1 MVTTMRLFKMK
12 TRQMVDKSFSQHM
25 IYQVFRAITHDI
37 FNDKTWFPT
46 SRCSCEDVFY
56 EVFCI
61 VDKMM
66 FSHTDT
72 ESRLAFVEGIGQ
84 YEKNYVDEDEYATAQ
99 DERQRIVFVILY
111 MAAVILQMMPLESKL
126 SQFSVMIMAQWR
138 GYVAY
143 EFSNRYLESLEKNR
157 DVVEQLAAKIGYY
170 GEDGFFVSSQINEL
184 MRQNNDE
191 DYLHGFEP
199 EPQKALELEV
209 TDDEHQE
216 NGGQEKTEDNE
227 RKWGDLSQGERVKR
241 ALQKMIDEKAIP
253 LKKDYVLIMVALSDI
268 KDFEGKFDNG
278 ASFCKY
284 LTEQLK
290 LPSDLTNASVISKR
304 FSKMRGEFPNWS
316 FDDVR
321 DPNAREKLNNIAKRF
336 VAIYRKGQ

>member
-1 MVTTMRLFKMK
+1 MKLFKMK
-12 TRQMVDKSFSQHM
+12 TRQMVDKSFSQ
-25 IYQVFRAITHDI
+25 YQVYQAFQAISHDI

-66 FSHTDT
+66 FSHTET

-143 EFSNRYLESLEKNR
+143 EFSNRCLESLEKNR
-157 DVVEQLAAKIGYY
+157 DVVEQLAANIGCY
-170 GEDGFFVSSQINEL
+170 GADSFFVSSQINEL

-199 EPQKALELEV
+199 EPQRVLDVEV
-209 TDDEHQE
+209 IDFEVQK
-216 NGGQEKTEDNE
+216 NGEQEKTEEENKE
-227 RKWGDLSQGERVKR
+227 KEWLKLSQEERVKR
-241 ALQKMIDEKAIP
+241 ALLKMIDEKVIP
-253 LKKDYVLIMVALSDI
+253 SKKGYALIMVALSSIDDFDG
-268 KDFEGKFDNG
+268 DFENG
-278 ASFCKY
+278 NSFCKY
-284 LTEQLK
+284 LTEQLG
-290 LPSDLTNASVISKR
+290 LPSDLTNSGAISKR

-316 FDDVR
+316 FDDVK
-321 DPNAREKLNNIAKRF
+321 DPVARQNLINIAKCF

>member
-1 MVTTMRLFKMK
+1 
-12 TRQMVDKSFSQHM
+12 
-25 IYQVFRAITHDI
+25 
-37 FNDKTWFPT
+37 
-46 SRCSCEDVFY
+46 
-56 EVFCI
+56 
-61 VDKMM
+61 M

-143 EFSNRYLESLEKNR
+143 EFSNRCLESLEKNR
-157 DVVEQLAAKIGYY
+157 DVVEQLAANIGYY

-253 LKKDYVLIMVALSDI
+253 LKKDYALIMVALSDI

-284 LTEQLK
+284 LTEQLG
-290 LPSDLTNASVISKR
+290 LPSNLTNASVISKR

-316 FDDVR
+316 FDDVK
-321 DPNAREKLNNIAKRF
+321 DPVARQKLINIANRF

>member
-1 MVTTMRLFKMK
+1 
-12 TRQMVDKSFSQHM
+12 
-25 IYQVFRAITHDI
+25 
-37 FNDKTWFPT
+37 
-46 SRCSCEDVFY
+46 
-56 EVFCI
+56 
-61 VDKMM
+61 M

-126 SQFSVMIMAQWR
+126 SQFSVMIMGQWR

-143 EFSNRYLESLEKNR
+143 EFSNRCLESLEKNR

-170 GEDGFFVSSQINEL
+170 GKDGFFVSSQINEL

-199 EPQKALELEV
+199 EQKRTLELEV

-216 NGGQEKTEDNE
+216 NGGQEKTEEDNE
-227 RKWGDLSQGERVKR
+227 KKWGDLSQGERVKR

-253 LKKDYVLIMVALSDI
+253 LKKDYALIMVALSSID
-268 KDFEGKFDNG
+268 DFEGKFDNG
-278 ASFCKY
+278 KSFCKY
-284 LTEQLK
+284 LTEQLGM
-290 LPSDLTNASVISKR
+290 LSDLTNGGAISKR
-304 FSKMRGEFPNWS
+304 FSKMRGEFPNWL
-316 FDDVR
+316 FDDVS
-321 DPNAREKLNNIAKRF
+321 DPNAREELNNIAKRF

>member
-1 MVTTMRLFKMK
+1 MKLFKMK
-12 TRQMVDKSFSQHM
+12 TRQMVDKSFSQYLV
-25 IYQVFRAITHDI
+25 YQAFQAISHDI
-37 FNDKTWFPT
+37 FNDRTWFPT

-99 DERQRIVFVILY
+99 DER
-111 MAAVILQMMPLESKL
+111 
-126 SQFSVMIMAQWR
+126 
-138 GYVAY
+138 
-143 EFSNRYLESLEKNR
+143 
-157 DVVEQLAAKIGYY
+157 LAANIGYY

-199 EPQKALELEV
+199 EPQRALELEV

-216 NGGQEKTEDNE
+216 NGGQEKTEEDNE

-253 LKKDYVLIMVALSDI
+253 LKKDYALIMVALSDI

-316 FDDVR
+316 FDDVS
-321 DPNAREKLNNIAKRF
+321 DPNARQKLINIANRF

>member
-1 MVTTMRLFKMK
+1 MKLFKMK
-12 TRQMVDKSFSQHM
+12 TRQMVDKSFSQYLV
-25 IYQVFRAITHDI
+25 YQAFQAISHDI

-99 DERQRIVFVILY
+99 DER
-111 MAAVILQMMPLESKL
+111 
-126 SQFSVMIMAQWR
+126 
-138 GYVAY
+138 
-143 EFSNRYLESLEKNR
+143 
-157 DVVEQLAAKIGYY
+157 LAANIGYY

-199 EPQKALELEV
+199 EPQRALELEV

-216 NGGQEKTEDNE
+216 NGGQEKTEEDNE
-227 RKWGDLSQGERVKR
+227 KKWGDLSQGERVKR

-253 LKKDYVLIMVALSDI
+253 LKKDYALIMVALSDI
-268 KDFEGKFDNG
+268 NDFEGKFDNG

-284 LTEQLK
+284 LTEQLGM
-290 LPSDLTNASVISKR
+290 PSDLTNASVISKR

-316 FDDVR
+316 FDDVS
-321 DPNAREKLNNIAKRF
+321 DPNARQKLNNIAKRF
-336 VAIYRKGQ
+336 VSIYRKGQ

>member
-1 MVTTMRLFKMK
+1 
-12 TRQMVDKSFSQHM
+12 
-25 IYQVFRAITHDI
+25 
-37 FNDKTWFPT
+37 
-46 SRCSCEDVFY
+46 
-56 EVFCI
+56 
-61 VDKMM
+61 M

-111 MAAVILQMMPLESKL
+111 MAAVILQMMPSESKL

-143 EFSNRYLESLEKNR
+143 EFSNRCLESLEKNR

-199 EPQKALELEV
+199 EPQRALELEV

-216 NGGQEKTEDNE
+216 NGGQEKTEEDNE

-253 LKKDYVLIMVALSDI
+253 LKKDYALIMVALSDI

-290 LPSDLTNASVISKR
+290 LTNASVISKR

-316 FDDVR
+316 FDDVS
-321 DPNAREKLNNIAKRF
+321 DPNARQKLINIANRF

>member
-1 MVTTMRLFKMK
+1 
-12 TRQMVDKSFSQHM
+12 
-25 IYQVFRAITHDI
+25 
-37 FNDKTWFPT
+37 
-46 SRCSCEDVFY
+46 
-56 EVFCI
+56 
-61 VDKMM
+61 M

-143 EFSNRYLESLEKNR
+143 EFSNRCLESLEKNR
-157 DVVEQLAAKIGYY
+157 DVVEQLAANIGYY

-199 EPQKALELEV
+199 EPQRALELEV

-253 LKKDYVLIMVALSDI
+253 LKKDYALIMVALSDI
-268 KDFEGKFDNG
+268 NDFEGKFDNG

-284 LTEQLK
+284 LTEQLG
-290 LPSDLTNASVISKR
+290 LPSSLTNANVISKR
-304 FSKMRGEFPNWS
+304 FSQMHGTYPNWL
-316 FDDVR
+316 FDDVS
-321 DPNAREKLNNIAKRF
+321 DPVARQNLINIANRF

>member
-1 MVTTMRLFKMK
+1 
-12 TRQMVDKSFSQHM
+12 
-25 IYQVFRAITHDI
+25 
-37 FNDKTWFPT
+37 
-46 SRCSCEDVFY
+46 
-56 EVFCI
+56 
-61 VDKMM
+61 M

-143 EFSNRYLESLEKNR
+143 EFSNRCLESLEKNR

-199 EPQKALELEV
+199 EPQRTLELEV
-209 TDDEHQE
+209 TDDELQE
-216 NGGQEKTEDNE
+216 NGGQKKTEEDNE
-227 RKWGDLSQGERVKR
+227 KKWGDLSQGERVKR

-253 LKKDYVLIMVALSDI
+253 LKKDYALIMVALSDI
-268 KDFEGKFDNG
+268 NDFEGKFDNG

-284 LTEQLK
+284 LTEQLGM
-290 LPSDLTNASVISKR
+290 PSDLTNASVISKR
-304 FSKMRGEFPNWS
+304 FSKMRGEFPNWL

-336 VAIYRKGQ
+336 VSIYRKGQ

>member
-1 MVTTMRLFKMK
+1 M
-12 TRQMVDKSFSQHM
+12 
-25 IYQVFRAITHDI
+25 
-37 FNDKTWFPT
+37 
-46 SRCSCEDVFY
+46 
-56 EVFCI
+56 
-61 VDKMM
+61 
-66 FSHTDT
+66 
-72 ESRLAFVEGIGQ
+72 G
-84 YEKNYVDEDEYATAQ
+84 
-99 DERQRIVFVILY
+99 
-111 MAAVILQMMPLESKL
+111 
-126 SQFSVMIMAQWR
+126 QWR

-143 EFSNRYLESLEKNR
+143 EFSNRCLESLEKNR

-199 EPQKALELEV
+199 EQKRTLELEV

-216 NGGQEKTEDNE
+216 NGGQEKTEEDNE
-227 RKWGDLSQGERVKR
+227 KEWGDLSQEERVKR

-253 LKKDYVLIMVALSDI
+253 LKKDYALIMVALSDI

-284 LTEQLK
+284 LTEQLGM
-290 LPSDLTNASVISKR
+290 PSDLTNASVISKR

-316 FDDVR
+316 FDDVS
-321 DPNAREKLNNIAKRF
+321 DPNARQKLIDIANRF

>member
-1 MVTTMRLFKMK
+1 MKLFNMK
-12 TRQMVDKSFSQHM
+12 TRQMVDKSFSQYLV
-25 IYQVFRAITHDI
+25 YQAFQAVTHDI

-111 MAAVILQMMPLESKL
+111 MAAMILHMMPLESKVF
-126 SQFSVMIMAQWR
+126 QFCSMIMGQWR
-138 GYVAY
+138 GYVTQ
-143 EFSNRYLESLEKNR
+143 EFSQRCLGAVVKNR
-157 DVVEQLAAKIGYY
+157 DVVERLAAKIGYY

-191 DYLHGFEP
+191 EYLHGFEP
-199 EPQKALELEV
+199 ERKRTLELEV
-209 TDDEHQE
+209 TDDERQE
-216 NGGQEKTEDNE
+216 NGGQEKTEEENKE
-227 RKWGDLSQGERVKR
+227 KEWLKLSQGERVKQ
-241 ALQKMIDEKAIP
+241 ALQKMIDETAIP
-253 LKKDYVLIMVALSDI
+253 LKKDYALIMVALSSID
-268 KDFEGKFDNG
+268 DFAGKFDNG

-284 LTEQLK
+284 LTEQLG
-290 LPSDLTNASVISKR
+290 LPSDLTNAGAISKR
-304 FSKMRGEFPNWS
+304 FSKMRGEFPNWL
-316 FDDVR
+316 FDDVS
-321 DPNAREKLNNIAKRF
+321 DPNARQKLINIANRF
-336 VAIYRKGQ
+336 VAIYRKGH

>member
-1 MVTTMRLFKMK
+1 MKLFKMK
-12 TRQMVDKSFSQHM
+12 TRQMVDKSFSQYLV
-25 IYQVFRAITHDI
+25 YQAFRAISHDI

-216 NGGQEKTEDNE
+216 NGGQEKKEENE

-253 LKKDYVLIMVALSDI
+253 LKKDYALIMVALSDI

-316 FDDVR
+316 FDDVS
-321 DPNAREKLNNIAKRF
+321 DPNARQKLINIANRF

>member
-1 MVTTMRLFKMK
+1 
-12 TRQMVDKSFSQHM
+12 
-25 IYQVFRAITHDI
+25 
-37 FNDKTWFPT
+37 
-46 SRCSCEDVFY
+46 
-56 EVFCI
+56 
-61 VDKMM
+61 M

-143 EFSNRYLESLEKNR
+143 EFSNRCLESLEKNR
-157 DVVEQLAAKIGYY
+157 DVIEQLAANIGYY

-191 DYLHGFEP
+191 EYLHGFEP
-199 EPQKALELEV
+199 EQKRTLELEV

-241 ALQKMIDEKAIP
+241 ALLKMIDEKVIP
-253 LKKDYVLIMVALSDI
+253 LKKDYALIMVALSDI

-316 FDDVR
+316 FDDVS
-321 DPNAREKLNNIAKRF
+321 DPNARQKLINIANRF

>member
-1 MVTTMRLFKMK
+1 MRLFKMK

-84 YEKNYVDEDEYATAQ
+84 YEKNYVDEDGYATAQ

-126 SQFSVMIMAQWR
+126 SQFSIMIMGQWR
-138 GYVAY
+138 GYVTQ
-143 EFSNRYLESLEKNR
+143 EFSQRCLGAVVKNR
-157 DVVEQLAAKIGYY
+157 DVVEQLAANIGYY

-199 EPQKALELEV
+199 EQKRTLELEV

-216 NGGQEKTEDNE
+216 NGGQEKTEEDNE
-227 RKWGDLSQGERVKR
+227 KEWGDLSQEERVKR

-253 LKKDYVLIMVALSDI
+253 LKKDYALIMVALSDI
-268 KDFEGKFDNG
+268 NDFEGKFDNG

-284 LTEQLK
+284 LTEQLG
-290 LPSDLTNASVISKR
+290 LPSNLTNASVISKR

-316 FDDVR
+316 FDDVS
-321 DPNAREKLNNIAKRF
+321 DPNARQKLINIANRF

>member
-1 MVTTMRLFKMK
+1 MKLFKMK
-12 TRQMVDKSFSQHM
+12 TRQMVDKSFSQHLV
-25 IYQVFRAITHDI
+25 YQAFQAVTHDI

-199 EPQKALELEV
+199 EPQRTLDLEV
-209 TDDEHQE
+209 IDFEVQKKKE
-216 NGGQEKTEDNE
+216 EEVKEKE
-227 RKWGDLSQGERVKR
+227 WGDLSQEERVRR
-241 ALQKMIDEKAIP
+241 ALLKMIDEKAIP
-253 LKKDYVLIMVALSDI
+253 LKKDYALIMVALSDI

-290 LPSDLTNASVISKR
+290 LSSDLTNASVISKR

-316 FDDVR
+316 FDDVS
-321 DPNAREKLNNIAKRF
+321 DPNARQKLINIANRF

>member
-1 MVTTMRLFKMK
+1 
-12 TRQMVDKSFSQHM
+12 
-25 IYQVFRAITHDI
+25 
-37 FNDKTWFPT
+37 
-46 SRCSCEDVFY
+46 
-56 EVFCI
+56 
-61 VDKMM
+61 M

-143 EFSNRYLESLEKNR
+143 EFSNRCLESLEKNR

-199 EPQKALELEV
+199 EPQRALELEV

-216 NGGQEKTEDNE
+216 NGGQEKTEENNE
-227 RKWGDLSQGERVKR
+227 KEWGDLSQGERVKR

-253 LKKDYVLIMVALSDI
+253 LKKDYALIMVALSDI

-290 LPSDLTNASVISKR
+290 LPSDLTNGGAISKR

-316 FDDVR
+316 FDDVS
-321 DPNAREKLNNIAKRF
+321 DPNARQKLNNIAKRF
-336 VAIYRKGQ
+336 VSIYRKGQ

>member
-1 MVTTMRLFKMK
+1 
-12 TRQMVDKSFSQHM
+12 
-25 IYQVFRAITHDI
+25 
-37 FNDKTWFPT
+37 
-46 SRCSCEDVFY
+46 
-56 EVFCI
+56 
-61 VDKMM
+61 M

-199 EPQKALELEV
+199 EPQRALELEV

-216 NGGQEKTEDNE
+216 NGGQEKTEEDNE
-227 RKWGDLSQGERVKR
+227 KEWGDLSQGERVKR

-253 LKKDYVLIMVALSDI
+253 LKKDYALIMVALSDI

-284 LTEQLK
+284 LTEQLG
-290 LPSDLTNASVISKR
+290 LPSNLTNGGAISKR

>member
-1 MVTTMRLFKMK
+1 
-12 TRQMVDKSFSQHM
+12 
-25 IYQVFRAITHDI
+25 
-37 FNDKTWFPT
+37 
-46 SRCSCEDVFY
+46 
-56 EVFCI
+56 
-61 VDKMM
+61 M

-284 LTEQLK
+284 LTEQLG
-290 LPSDLTNASVISKR
+290 LPSNLTNGGAISKR

-316 FDDVR
+316 FDDVS
-321 DPNAREKLNNIAKRF
+321 DPNARQKLINIANRF

>member
-1 MVTTMRLFKMK
+1 MRLFKMK

-84 YEKNYVDEDEYATAQ
+84 YEKNYVDEDGYATAQ
-99 DERQRIVFVILY
+99 EERQRIVFVILY

-143 EFSNRYLESLEKNR
+143 EFSNRCLESLEKNR

-199 EPQKALELEV
+199 EQKRTLELEV
-209 TDDEHQE
+209 TDEEHQE
-216 NGGQEKTEDNE
+216 NGGQEKTEEDNE
-227 RKWGDLSQGERVKR
+227 KEWGDLSQEERVKR
-241 ALQKMIDEKAIP
+241 ALQKMIDEKVIP
-253 LKKDYVLIMVALSDI
+253 LKKDYALIMVALSSIGDFDG
-268 KDFEGKFDNG
+268 DFENGK
-278 ASFCKY
+278 SFFKY
-284 LTEQLK
+284 LTEQLG
-290 LPSDLTNASVISKR
+290 LPSNLTNASVISKR

-321 DPNAREKLNNIAKRF
+321 DPNAREELNNIAKRF

>member
-1 MVTTMRLFKMK
+1 MRLFKMK

-99 DERQRIVFVILY
+99 EERQRIVFVILY
-111 MAAVILQMMPLESKL
+111 MAA
-126 SQFSVMIMAQWR
+126 
-138 GYVAY
+138 
-143 EFSNRYLESLEKNR
+143 
-157 DVVEQLAAKIGYY
+157 Y

-199 EPQKALELEV
+199 EQKRTLELEV

-216 NGGQEKTEDNE
+216 NGGQEKTEEDNE
-227 RKWGDLSQGERVKR
+227 KEWGDLSQGERVKR

-253 LKKDYVLIMVALSDI
+253 LKKDYALIMVALSDI
-268 KDFEGKFDNG
+268 NDFEGKFDNG

-284 LTEQLK
+284 LTEQLGM
-290 LPSDLTNASVISKR
+290 PSNLTNASVISKR

-321 DPNAREKLNNIAKRF
+321 DPNAREKLINIAKRF
-336 VAIYRKGQ
+336 VSIYRKGQ

>member
-1 MVTTMRLFKMK
+1 
-12 TRQMVDKSFSQHM
+12 
-25 IYQVFRAITHDI
+25 
-37 FNDKTWFPT
+37 
-46 SRCSCEDVFY
+46 
-56 EVFCI
+56 
-61 VDKMM
+61 M

-111 MAAVILQMMPLESKL
+111 MAAEMMPLESKL

-143 EFSNRYLESLEKNR
+143 EFSNRCLESLEKNR

-199 EPQKALELEV
+199 EPQRALELEV

-216 NGGQEKTEDNE
+216 NGGQEKTEEDNE

-253 LKKDYVLIMVALSDI
+253 LKKDYALIMVALSDI

-316 FDDVR
+316 FDDVS
-321 DPNAREKLNNIAKRF
+321 DPNARQKLINIANRF

>member
-1 MVTTMRLFKMK
+1 
-12 TRQMVDKSFSQHM
+12 
-25 IYQVFRAITHDI
+25 
-37 FNDKTWFPT
+37 
-46 SRCSCEDVFY
+46 
-56 EVFCI
+56 
-61 VDKMM
+61 M

-253 LKKDYVLIMVALSDI
+253 LKKDYALIMVALSDI
-268 KDFEGKFDNG
+268 NDFEGKFDNG

-284 LTEQLK
+284 LTEQLGM
-290 LPSDLTNASVISKR
+290 PSDLTNGGAISKR

-316 FDDVR
+316 FDDVS
-321 DPNAREKLNNIAKRF
+321 DPNARQKLINIANRF

>member
-1 MVTTMRLFKMK
+1 MK
-12 TRQMVDKSFSQHM
+12 TRQMVDKSFSQYLV
-25 IYQVFRAITHDI
+25 YQAFQAISHDI

-253 LKKDYVLIMVALSDI
+253 LKKDYALIMVALSSI

-278 ASFCKY
+278 KSFCKY
-284 LTEQLK
+284 LTEQLG

-316 FDDVR
+316 FDDVS
-321 DPNAREKLNNIAKRF
+321 DPNARQKLINIANRF

>member
-1 MVTTMRLFKMK
+1 MKLFKMK
-12 TRQMVDKSFSQHM
+12 TRQMVDKSFSQYLV
-25 IYQVFRAITHDI
+25 YQAFQAISHDI

-99 DERQRIVFVILY
+99 DER
-111 MAAVILQMMPLESKL
+111 
-126 SQFSVMIMAQWR
+126 
-138 GYVAY
+138 
-143 EFSNRYLESLEKNR
+143 
-157 DVVEQLAAKIGYY
+157 LAANIGYY

-199 EPQKALELEV
+199 EPQRALELEV

-216 NGGQEKTEDNE
+216 NGGQEKTEEDNE

-253 LKKDYVLIMVALSDI
+253 LKKDYALIMVALSDI
-268 KDFEGKFDNG
+268 NDFEGKFDNG

-316 FDDVR
+316 FDDVS
-321 DPNAREKLNNIAKRF
+321 DPNARQKLINIANRF

>member
-1 MVTTMRLFKMK
+1 MKLFKMK
-12 TRQMVDKSFSQHM
+12 TRQMVDKSFLQYLV
-25 IYQVFRAITHDI
+25 YQAFQAISHDI

-143 EFSNRYLESLEKNR
+143 EFSNRCLESLEKNR
-157 DVVEQLAAKIGYY
+157 DVVEQLAANIGYY

-253 LKKDYVLIMVALSDI
+253 LKKDYALIMVALSDI

-316 FDDVR
+316 FDDVS
-321 DPNAREKLNNIAKRF
+321 DPNARQKLINIANRF

>member
-1 MVTTMRLFKMK
+1 MRLFKMK

-84 YEKNYVDEDEYATAQ
+84 YEKNYVDEDGYATAQ
-99 DERQRIVFVILY
+99 EERQRIVFVILY
-111 MAAVILQMMPLESKL
+111 MAAVILQMMPLESKVF
-126 SQFSVMIMAQWR
+126 QFCSMIMGQWR
-138 GYVAY
+138 GYVTQ
-143 EFSNRYLESLEKNR
+143 EFSQRCLGAVVKNR
-157 DVVEQLAAKIGYY
+157 DVVERLAANIGYY

-199 EPQKALELEV
+199 EQKRTLELEV

-216 NGGQEKTEDNE
+216 NGGQEKTEEDNE
-227 RKWGDLSQGERVKR
+227 KKWGDLSQGERVKR

-253 LKKDYVLIMVALSDI
+253 LKKDYALIMEALSEI

-290 LPSDLTNASVISKR
+290 MPSDLTNASVISKR

-316 FDDVR
+316 FDDVS

-336 VAIYRKGQ
+336 VSIYRKGQ

>member
-1 MVTTMRLFKMK
+1 
-12 TRQMVDKSFSQHM
+12 
-25 IYQVFRAITHDI
+25 
-37 FNDKTWFPT
+37 
-46 SRCSCEDVFY
+46 
-56 EVFCI
+56 
-61 VDKMM
+61 M

-199 EPQKALELEV
+199 EQKRTLELEV

-253 LKKDYVLIMVALSDI
+253 LKKDYALIMVALSDI
-268 KDFEGKFDNG
+268 NDFEGKFDNG

-284 LTEQLK
+284 LTEQLG
-290 LPSDLTNASVISKR
+290 LPSNLTNGGAISKR

-316 FDDVR
+316 FDDVS
-321 DPNAREKLNNIAKRF
+321 DPNARQKLINIAKRF
-336 VAIYRKGQ
+336 VSIYRKGQ

>member
-1 MVTTMRLFKMK
+1 
-12 TRQMVDKSFSQHM
+12 
-25 IYQVFRAITHDI
+25 
-37 FNDKTWFPT
+37 
-46 SRCSCEDVFY
+46 
-56 EVFCI
+56 
-61 VDKMM
+61 M

-143 EFSNRYLESLEKNR
+143 EFSNRCLESLEKNR

-216 NGGQEKTEDNE
+216 NGGQEKTEDKE

-253 LKKDYVLIMVALSDI
+253 LKKDYALIMVALSDI

-316 FDDVR
+316 FDDVS
-321 DPNAREKLNNIAKRF
+321 DPNARQKLINIANRF

>member
-1 MVTTMRLFKMK
+1 
-12 TRQMVDKSFSQHM
+12 
-25 IYQVFRAITHDI
+25 
-37 FNDKTWFPT
+37 
-46 SRCSCEDVFY
+46 
-56 EVFCI
+56 
-61 VDKMM
+61 M

-143 EFSNRYLESLEKNR
+143 EFSNRCLESLEKNR

-191 DYLHGFEP
+191 EYLHGFEP
-199 EPQKALELEV
+199 EQKRTLEL
-209 TDDEHQE
+209 TDDELQE
-216 NGGQEKTEDNE
+216 NGGQEKTEEDNE
-227 RKWGDLSQGERVKR
+227 KEWGDLSQEERVKR
-241 ALQKMIDEKAIP
+241 ALLKMIDEKAIP
-253 LKKDYVLIMVALSDI
+253 LKKDYALIMVVFSSI
-268 KDFEGKFDNG
+268 KDFDGKFDNG
-278 ASFCKY
+278 KSFCKY
-284 LTEQLK
+284 LTEQLGM
-290 LPSDLTNASVISKR
+290 PSDLTNGGAISKR
-304 FSKMRGEFPNWS
+304 FSKMRGEFPNWL
-316 FDDVR
+316 FDDVS
-321 DPNAREKLNNIAKRF
+321 DPNARQKLINIANRF

>member
-1 MVTTMRLFKMK
+1 
-12 TRQMVDKSFSQHM
+12 
-25 IYQVFRAITHDI
+25 
-37 FNDKTWFPT
+37 
-46 SRCSCEDVFY
+46 
-56 EVFCI
+56 
-61 VDKMM
+61 M

-143 EFSNRYLESLEKNR
+143 EFSNRCLESLEKNR
-157 DVVEQLAAKIGYY
+157 DVVEQLAANIGYY

-253 LKKDYVLIMVALSDI
+253 LKKDYALIMVALSDI

-316 FDDVR
+316 FDDVS
-321 DPNAREKLNNIAKRF
+321 DPNARQKLINIANRF

>member
-1 MVTTMRLFKMK
+1 
-12 TRQMVDKSFSQHM
+12 
-25 IYQVFRAITHDI
+25 
-37 FNDKTWFPT
+37 
-46 SRCSCEDVFY
+46 
-56 EVFCI
+56 
-61 VDKMM
+61 M

-143 EFSNRYLESLEKNR
+143 EFSNRCLESLEKNR
-157 DVVEQLAAKIGYY
+157 DVIEQLAAKIGYY

-199 EPQKALELEV
+199 EPQRALELEV

-216 NGGQEKTEDNE
+216 NGGQEKTEEDNE
-227 RKWGDLSQGERVKR
+227 KKWGDLSQGERVKR

-253 LKKDYVLIMVALSDI
+253 LKKDYALIMVALSDI
-268 KDFEGKFDNG
+268 NDFEGKFDNG

-290 LPSDLTNASVISKR
+290 LPSDLTNGDAISKR

-316 FDDVR
+316 FDDVS
-321 DPNAREKLNNIAKRF
+321 DPNARQKLNNIAKRF
-336 VAIYRKGQ
+336 VSIYRKGQ

>member
-1 MVTTMRLFKMK
+1 
-12 TRQMVDKSFSQHM
+12 
-25 IYQVFRAITHDI
+25 
-37 FNDKTWFPT
+37 
-46 SRCSCEDVFY
+46 
-56 EVFCI
+56 
-61 VDKMM
+61 M

-143 EFSNRYLESLEKNR
+143 EFSNRCLESLEKNR

-170 GEDGFFVSSQINEL
+170 GEDGFFVSSQNNEL

-199 EPQKALELEV
+199 EPQRALELEV

-216 NGGQEKTEDNE
+216 NGGQEKTEEDNE

-253 LKKDYVLIMVALSDI
+253 LKKDYALIMVALSSI
-268 KDFEGKFDNG
+268 KDFDGKFDNG

-284 LTEQLK
+284 LTEQLG
-290 LPSDLTNASVISKR
+290 LPSNLTNGGAISKR

-316 FDDVR
+316 FDDVS
-321 DPNAREKLNNIAKRF
+321 DPNARQKLINIAKRF
-336 VAIYRKGQ
+336 VSIYRKGQ